1 MQLIPNGDAHPVPF
15 FLAASSDHVT
25 GLTGATPTVTI
36 SKNGA
41 AFASPAGAV
50 AEIGNGWYKLT
61 PSGADT
67 TTNGM
72 LLLHATAA
80 SADPA
85 DVKSQVVAFSPYDA
99 NALGLG
105 RLDAAVSTRQA
116 SGNVTIAGYAAGED
130 PATLVWNALLASFN
144 TANSFGAF
152 VQSITSGG
160 SGGVTM
166 DTPYIGHTTAGTMG
180 ALFNHL
186 APISID
192 GSGNVALS
200 AATENAIADAY
211 LDRVNGIEAGL
222 TPRQAQRIQTAA
234 AAGVV
239 SGAAGTSISI
249 QAAGNP
255 TTLRIAAT
263 VDANGNRTA
272 VTLTP

>member
-1 MQLIPNGDAHPVPF
+1 MQLILNGDSHPLPF
-15 FLAASSDHVT
+15 FLAASSDHLT
-25 GLTGATPTVTI
+25 GLAAAAPTVTI

-41 AFASPAGAV
+41 AFAAPAGAV

-99 NALGLG
+99 NALGLV

-166 DTPYIGHTTAGTMG
+166 DSSYSSHTTAGTMG

-200 AATENAIADAY
+200 AATENAIADAH

-222 TPRQAQRIQTAA
+222 TPRQAQRLQTAF

-239 SGAAGTSISI
+239 AGAPNGPITIA
-249 QAAGNP
+249 AAGNP
-255 TTLRIAAT
+255 GTMRISAT
-263 VDANGNRTA
+263 VTIDGNRTA